1 MGYQLI
7 ITADTPDSIRK
18 ELKAL
23 SDAMSP
29 PVVEAPIV
37 DNIQSEPKRRGRPA
51 KQQTIDATAVEKS
64 VAQTDLEEAIEAV
77 MAVVPPIMDAKGELA
92 EPKTYTKDEIADLL
106 REWNSE
112 MKMIPA
118 AVAAAKNW
126 LLRCAE
132 GEQDAPKHDAI
143 DKLSEQADAPRLLT
157 MQLLQTVG
165 AGRISTIPEDK
176 YADVVAFI
184 DAQRAQFA

>member
-64 VAQTDLEEAIEAV
+64 VAQTDLEEAIDAV

>member
-37 DNIQSEPKRRGRPA
+37 DNIQSEPKRRGRPPKA
-51 KQQTIDATAVEKS
+51 QTIDATAVEKS
-64 VAQTDLEEAIEAV
+64 VAQTDLEEAIDAV

>member
-37 DNIQSEPKRRGRPA
+37 DNIQSEPKRRGRPPKA
-51 KQQTIDATAVEKS
+51 QTIDATAVEKS

-106 REWNSE
+106 LEWNSE

>member
-37 DNIQSEPKRRGRPA
+37 DNIQSEPKRRGRPPKA
-51 KQQTIDATAVEKS
+51 QTIDATAVEKS